1 MSTTTTTNLYQQIWD
16 ADQSLN
22 GVPPILS
29 STGVGNKTDGYVK
42 IEEINITNGRNHR
55 LLTEVEIPESKQATY
70 KLCQKLFDNY
80 TLDGSKREKTFTTDE
95 FFENY
100 KFIEAV
106 KDLSPMKIARDFI
119 AEKLVANGKIDNVSD
134 MTDFLWTYTLTTLWF
149 REFQTTSEAPSRN
162 GFEHVFVGEQSKSK
176 KGDKIGGYHFW
187 HKYWLDD
194 GGTDLDDKEGQDRIS
209 FESLK
214 YDRVEGP
221 GELVPEVATFS
232 YDWLAKDFEGGSDQN
247 ISKGVGGFFVGCS
260 PEGLMA
266 IATAR
271 FYDDEVVNKR
281 DILINGNEYELK
293 LFKDDYNFGKP
304 DARIGEVS
312 INTFYPVLN
321 KVLVTSPPPTEP
333 TPPPTEPTPPP
344 TEPTP
349 PSTEPA
355 SVIIVSALVDVPG
368 NDEDGKE
375 TVTLRNTGVAAANI
389 NNWKIAGPSG
399 NASNRFFLIEDSA
412 PLEPGESRT
421 FKLVN
426 QPNRQPARLKNSGS
440 GLVIKVYD
448 ASDEEKDTLSYS
460 RGTLV
465 NGTAFPRSNDN

>member
-16 ADQSLN
+16 ADQALN

-194 GGTDLDDKEGQDRIS
+194 GGTDLDDKEGEDRIS

-312 INTFYPVLN
+312 INTFYPVLK
-321 KVLVTSPPPTEP
+321 KVLVTSPP
-333 TPPPTEPTPPP
+333 
-344 TEPTP
+344 
-349 PSTEPA
+349 TEPA
-355 SVIIVSALVDVPG
+355 SVIIASALVDVDGP
-368 NDEDGKE
+368 EDGNE
-375 TVTLRNTGVAAANI
+375 TVTLRNTGGAAVSI

-399 NASNRFFLIEDSA
+399 DASDRFFLIGDSA
-412 PLEPGESRT
+412 PLGPGESRT

-426 QPNRQPARLKNSGS
+426 QPGRQPARLKNSGS

-448 ASDEEKDTLSYS
+448 ASDEEKDTLTYT
-460 RGTLV
+460 RDTLV
-465 NGTAFPRSNDN
+465 NGTAFPRPNDN

>member
-1 MSTTTTTNLYQQIWD
+1 MSTTTTTNLYQRIWD
-16 ADQSLN
+16 ADQALN
-22 GVPPILS
+22 GVPPILA
-29 STGVGNKTDGYVK
+29 STGVGNEADGYVK
-42 IEEINITNGRNHR
+42 IEEINITTGRNHR
-55 LLTEVEIPESKQATY
+55 LLTEVEIPESKQDTY

-106 KDLSPMKIARDFI
+106 KNLSPMKIARDFI
-119 AEKLVANGKIDNVSD
+119 AEKLVAQGSIESVSE

-149 REFQTTSEAPSRN
+149 REFESRTGVPSRN
-162 GFEHVFVGEQSKSK
+162 GFEHVFVGEQTNSI
-176 KGDKIGGYHFW
+176 IGGYHFW
-187 HKYWLDD
+187 YKYWLDD
-194 GGTDLDDKEGQDRIS
+194 GGMDLEDKEGEDGIS
-209 FESLK
+209 FNSLR

-232 YDWLAKDFEGGSDQN
+232 YDWVAKDFEGGEDQN
-247 ISKGVGGFFVGCS
+247 LRKGTGGFFVGCS

-271 FYDDEVVNKR
+271 FYDDEAVNKR

-293 LFKDDYNFGKP
+293 LFKDDYNFGRP
-304 DARIGEVS
+304 DERKGEVS

-321 KVLVTSPPPTEP
+321 KVLVTPPPES
-333 TPPPTEPTPPP
+333 
-344 TEPTP
+344 
-349 PSTEPA
+349 PSV
-355 SVIIVSALVDVPG
+355 VIASALVDVDGP
-368 NDEDGKE
+368 EDGNE
-375 TVTLRNTGVAAANI
+375 TVTLRNTGGAAVNI

-399 NASNRFFLIEDSA
+399 NASDRFYLIGDSA
-412 PLEPGESRT
+412 PLGPGESRT
-421 FKLVN
+421 FTLVN
-426 QPNRQPARLKNSGS
+426 QPGRQPARLKNSGS

-460 RGTLV
+460 RNTLV
-465 NGTAFPRSNDN
+465 NGVAFPRTNDN